1 MTLAPSIYRSPGQP
15 PRVGLTV
22 EQYHRMIE
30 TGILRS
36 GDPIELLE
44 GQLVPKDRS
53 AVGEDPMTVGNRHA
67 LAIGILTELNAQ
79 LANRGSY
86 LRIQLPITVLPDSE
100 PEPDGCIVR
109 GRRLHTGTVIQKRRI
124 SLV

>member
-1 MTLAPSIYRSPGQP
+1 MTLAPSMYRGHSRT
-15 PRVGLTV
+15 PRLGLTV
-22 EQYHRMIE
+22 EQYHRMLE

-67 LAIGILTELNAQ
+67 LAVEAMTDLNPRLSAF
-79 LANRGSY
+79 GCY
-86 LRIQLPITVLPDSE
+86 IRIQLPITVLPDSE
-100 PEPDGCIVR
+100 PEPDGCIDR
-109 GRRLHTGTVIQKRRI
+109 GPRGTYRDGHP
-124 SLV
+124 